1 MGIFIL
7 IEIHLYHLGEGAWM
21 NFKGSSPVPL
31 FFVSVSYLLDPVA
44 DPSVFV
50 SSHRM
55 NTQETIIFIHLV
67 LEKSPD
73 PQIQALSV

>member
-7 IEIHLYHLGEGAWM
+7 IEIHFYHLGEGAWM

-44 DPSVFV
+44 DPSLFV

-55 NTQETIIFIHLV
+55 NTQETIIFLHLV
-67 LEKSPD
+67 LEKTPD